1 MKIGIVCG
9 YGNVLDENLT
19 NYVNFVI
26 SYIKQSKIDTL
37 ILSGGCTFT
46 SSNISEAKLMNQL
59 IEPEKLGINIYL
71 EEASLTTL
79 HNLLYSKPYLDSCRE
94 QPDLV
99 YIYCDQVR
107 QLKLYCLAKIIL
119 KDFRIKVIAIPRKE
133 KLVYYFLQ
141 IPSILIQCMG
151 AIFPLIEN
159 LILVNKQN
167 WIKKYR

>member
-1 MKIGIVCG
+1 MKIGIICG

-26 SYIKQSKIDTL
+26 SHIKQSKIDRL

-46 SSNISEAKLMNQL
+46 SSNISEAKLMKQL
-59 IEPEKLGINIYL
+59 MEREKLKVDIYL

-79 HNLLYSKPYLDSCRE
+79 HNLLYSKPYLDSCGE
-94 QPDLV
+94 QPEIV

-107 QLKLYCLAKIIL
+107 QLKLYCLAKIIF
-119 KDFRIKVIAIPRKE
+119 KDFRIKVIPIPRKE

-141 IPSILIQCMG
+141 IPSILIQCLG
-151 AIFPLIEN
+151 AIFPTIEKQ
-159 LILVNKQN
+159 ILVNKQN